1 MGRRVYLHVPFKW
14 RRMAALLAMLGL
26 MFASTV
32 ASISHS
38 LAMPLMGAVSASL
51 EHSHLPSSPN
61 VSSDDHHFSDGNSHS
76 HAKQDLADQGKAQ
89 DEGSCGEGCLLCKDC
104 SLCSYLN
111 MGQPQLGGPANR
123 GAFEAARFIPLL
135 DIFLP
140 TAIEPPRV

>member
-1 MGRRVYLHVPFKW
+1 MERRVSLHVPFKW

-32 ASISHS
+32 APISHS
-38 LAMPLMGAVSASL
+38 LAMPLMGVVGASI
-51 EHSHLPSSPN
+51 EHSHPSSPH
-61 VSSDDHHFSDGNSHS
+61 VPSDNHHHSNEHSHS
-76 HAKQDLADQGKAQ
+76 HPEQDLADQGKAQ